1 MKPMKRK
8 GRTGG
13 SQGKESKRFASR
25 ELVLLDQA
33 ALRKKAASE
42 CSRQMARLEKAK
54 GEWKRYETEDKAHFD
69 QWMAA
74 TFGSVLSRLRE
85 LKSVIAEKEMLIE
98 EVEMEVYFGMAR
110 SERAAYAD
118 VQDRRDNP
126 PPPYE
131 PPPRGNAAKEADA
144 ADFDDISELEQEILF
159 QNFIEAAMGMF
170 PDCMTKAEYEKMFA
184 EFKAKMS
191 DKGRE
196 APQSE
201 PPTPEQGRLKEIYR
215 QLVRR
220 LHPDTRDENAAD
232 VSALWHEVQDAYSTG
247 NIERLETLLA
257 LTDLQSNTTGE
268 HTSMSQMKSVLTELR
283 RSFNALQRN
292 LRQAKNGL
300 AWNFSRMEDRSKIQ
314 QRMRQDLSR
323 DIALYEERLGLLEAK
338 IASWAT
344 PSKGRKKRATRHQSE
359 FGF

>member
-8 GRTGG
+8 GYTSG
-13 SQGKESKRFASR
+13 SQGKGSKRFASR
-25 ELVLLDQA
+25 EIVLLDQA
-33 ALRKKAASE
+33 ALRSKAASE

-54 GEWKRYETEDKAHFD
+54 AEWKRYETEDKARFD

-74 TFGSVLSRLRE
+74 TFGPVLSRLRE
-85 LKSVIAEKEMLIE
+85 LKSVITEKEMLIE
-98 EVEMEVYFGMAR
+98 EVEMEVHFGMAR

-118 VQDRRDNP
+118 VQERRNNP

-131 PPPRGNAAKEADA
+131 PPPPPEVDA
-144 ADFDDISELEQEILF
+144 EEFEDISEYEQEILF
-159 QNFIEAAMGMF
+159 QSFIEAAMGMF
-170 PDCMTKAEYEKMFA
+170 PDCMPKAKYEKMFA
-184 EFKAKMS
+184 EFKAAMS
-191 DKGRE
+191 GKKSE

-201 PPTPEQGRLKEIYR
+201 SPTPEQSRIKELYR

-220 LHPDTRDENAAD
+220 LHPDVREADAAD
-232 VSALWHEVQDAYSTG
+232 VSALWHEVQDAYNTG
-247 NIERLETLLA
+247 NIERLETLIA
-257 LTDLQSNTTGE
+257 LTDLQANTTGE

-292 LRQAKNGL
+292 LRHAKNDL

-314 QRMRQDLSR
+314 QRMRQELSR
-323 DIALYEERLGLLEAK
+323 DTTTYEERLRMLEAK

-344 PSKGRKKRATRHQSE
+344 PAKGRKKRAIRHQPE
-359 FGF
+359 FRF

>member
-8 GRTGG
+8 GLTSG

-118 VQDRRDNP
+118 VRNRRDNP

-159 QNFIEAAMGMF
+159 QSFIEAAMGMF

-201 PPTPEQGRLKEIYR
+201 PPTPEQGRLKELYR

-257 LTDLQSNTTGE
+257 LTDLQANTTGE

-300 AWNFSRMEDRSKIQ
+300 AWNFSRMEDHSKIQ

-338 IASWAT
+338 IASWAM
-344 PSKGRKKRATRHQSE
+344 PSKGRKKRAIRHQSE
-359 FGF
+359 FFL